1 MTEILAGIH
10 QLQIPI
16 PNNPLDSTN
25 IYLLQGDNEH
35 LLIDAGWSSEEALQ
49 SLREQLDEIDV
60 KFMDISQ
67 IIVTHAHFDHYGLAS
82 RLRHLCQAK
91 VALHHIDKELLAPMF
106 SDTSEFIRQAQRWF
120 HVHGIPEEELRAP
133 RSAFTGIRSA
143 PALIPPDIN
152 LLGGHTISN
161 GAFNLQVVWTPGHSP
176 GHICLYEP
184 SQKILFSGD
193 HVLPIITPNVSLQ
206 PNSNDNP
213 LADFINSLDLVKQLD
228 VDLVLPAHEHL
239 FTDLRARVDEIIQH
253 HELRNAEILDA
264 INTEPKTAYQISARI
279 TWMPELGGIS
289 FQDLAPGD
297 RRMAVSETL
306 AHLAAMRIDGKVVEF
321 RQDDI
326 IYYRHTAK

>member
-16 PNNPLDSTN
+16 PNNPLDCTN
-25 IYLLQGDNEH
+25 IYLLQGDSEH

-60 KFMDISQ
+60 EFNDISQ
-67 IIVTHAHFDHYGLAS
+67 IIVTHAHFDHYGLAN
-82 RLRHLCQAK
+82 RLRNLCQAK

-106 SDTSEFIRQAQRWF
+106 SDVSEFIRQAQRWF

-133 RSAFTGIRSA
+133 RTAFTGIKSA

-213 LADFINSLDLVKQLD
+213 LSDFINSLNLVKQLD
-228 VDLVLPAHEHL
+228 VSLVLPAHEHL
-239 FTDLRARVDEIIQH
+239 FTDLPTRVDEIIQH
-253 HELRNAEILDA
+253 HEQRNAEILDA

-279 TWMPELGGIS
+279 TWMPELGG
-289 FQDLAPGD
+289 FRFHDLAPGD

-306 AHLAAMRIDGKVVEF
+306 AHLAAMRIDGRVVEF